1 MPLNTVTTILTPV
14 FGWLSVSN
22 EISAEVG
29 SVYETDEQL
38 RERFRIS
45 KAVRANNTSEALY
58 SQLRELEDVDF
69 VRVYENMTD
78 VADIRGL
85 PPHSFMAIIRG
96 GTDTDIGKVVWNNK
110 PLGIASFGTS
120 TVVVR
125 DSQNMEC
132 EVKFSRATAVP
143 VYVNVV
149 VKKTDN
155 TFPDDG
161 VEQIRTAVVN
171 YINMRDTFGEDVI
184 YTRLF
189 TPVNSIPGHQVDT
202 LEIGTSPVT
211 LAAANIPM
219 TWDEHPITLPEYV
232 TVTLTP

>member
-1 MPLNTVTTILTPV
+1 M
-14 FGWLSVSN
+14 
-22 EISAEVG
+22 
-29 SVYETDEQL
+29 
-38 RERFRIS
+38 
-45 KAVRANNTSEALY
+45 
-58 SQLRELEDVDF
+58 
-69 VRVYENMTD
+69 
-78 VADIRGL
+78 
-85 PPHSFMAIIRG
+85 
-96 GTDTDIGKVVWNNK
+96 
-110 PLGIASFGTS
+110 
-120 TVVVR
+120 R
-125 DSQNMEC
+125 DSQNMER
-132 EVKFSRATAVP
+132 EVKFSRATAFP

-219 TWDEHPITLPEYV
+219 TWAEHPITLPEYV